1 MHKSLFIFR
10 QDLRLEDNLGLI
22 EALKSS
28 ANVLPIFILDQASQE
43 KFWKDDIRFAFLW
56 EALTHLSGQIR
67 EQWGEL
73 RVYRGNPWEI
83 IPEICTTEGIWH
95 VYASR
100 SYAPHG
106 IHRDDQTQRALAE
119 LNIPFTLVKDFLLV
133 EPSEV
138 PVRKVFTPFFRLW
151 QQALIQTQPT
161 PFPSSPNW
169 GKWSEHNPSE
179 VPLSDIHTLEKHPYY
194 TIAYLDERLKRL
206 NVANYSESRNFPSID
221 GTSRLS
227 AYLRFGLVS
236 PRLLYTLTYSQNS
249 QFIQELAW
257 REFWYHIAHYFPET
271 YHQEFLEKRRNIL
284 WENDTYL
291 QSKIEQAETG
301 YPLVD
306 AAIRQLKETNFMHNR
321 LRMVVASFITKNC
334 LIDWRWWEK
343 FFAKYLLDYDS
354 AVNNGNWQWSAS
366 VGADPKPLRI
376 FNPIL
381 QSEKFDSEA
390 KFIKKYIPELKD
402 ISPKDIHTLNLRDIY
417 HSPIVDQ
424 KESTKRAKEAYL
436 GWMSH

>member
-1 MHKSLFIFR
+1 M
-10 QDLRLEDNLGLI
+10 
-22 EALKSS
+22 
-28 ANVLPIFILDQASQE
+28 
-43 KFWKDDIRFAFLW
+43 
-56 EALTHLSGQIR
+56 
-67 EQWGEL
+67 
-73 RVYRGNPWEI
+73 
-83 IPEICTTEGIWH
+83 
-95 VYASR
+95 
-100 SYAPHG
+100 
-106 IHRDDQTQRALAE
+106 
-119 LNIPFTLVKDFLLV
+119 KDFLLV

-169 GKWSEHNPSE
+169 GQWSEHIPNE

-194 TIAYLDERLKRL
+194 TIAYLNERLKRL

-221 GTSRLS
+221 GTSRIS

-271 YHQEFLEKRRNIL
+271 YHQEFLEKRRGIH

-321 LRMVVASFITKNC
+321 LRMVIASFITKNC
-334 LIDWRWWEK
+334 LIDWRW
-343 FFAKYLLDYDS
+343 
-354 AVNNGNWQWSAS
+354 
-366 VGADPKPLRI
+366 
-376 FNPIL
+376 
-381 QSEKFDSEA
+381 
-390 KFIKKYIPELKD
+390 
-402 ISPKDIHTLNLRDIY
+402 
-417 HSPIVDQ
+417 
-424 KESTKRAKEAYL
+424 
-436 GWMSH
+436 